1 MQKAFPH
8 LLVTSFN
15 LLISLVVLLIVLA
28 VAFDLPWLPS
38 RPDPGPQ
45 VSNLSLMITTTPAP
59 PAEPDEDVM
68 NTAVAVAFNLFVQT
82 QEAGSTPTPVMTN
95 ISTPLIEMTPTPLVL
110 ASQTAVGAGN
120 PARTTTD
127 LAVDITK
134 MSQFRFKVPRDRSL
148 YLRDTSR
155 DRKANS
161 CTISRS
167 GFKISVTM
175 PASGAPSAAFQLPA
189 GDYRLKCTGS
199 NKSARITSS

>member
-1 MQKAFPH
+1 MQKVSSH

-28 VAFDLPWLPS
+28 VAFDLPWLP
-38 RPDPGPQ
+38 GPPAPEPA
-45 VSNLSLMITTTPAP
+45 NLTVMITTTPGP
-59 PAEPDEDVM
+59 PAEPDKEMMD
-68 NTAVAVAFNLFVQT
+68 TAVAVAFNMFIQT
-82 QEAGSTPTPVMTN
+82 QEAGRTAPEHSPTPT
-95 ISTPLIEMTPTPLVL
+95 ITPIPTALPSATLV
-110 ASQTAVGAGN
+110 AGS

-127 LAVDITK
+127 LAVDITRL
-134 MSQFRFKVPRDRSL
+134 SQFRFRVPRDRSL

-155 DRKANS
+155 DGKANS
-161 CTISRS
+161 CTISKS

-189 GDYRLKCTGS
+189 GDYRLKCSGT